1 MLQKHFD
8 SITSDDE
15 LIDLVEATTKM
26 IEGGKERVEK
36 HIEEALLLSQ
46 FIINNTI
53 AVQEWNT
60 SDTALLALKFYFWVI
75 PRSYQILVR
84 VIPTVGSD
92 SKYWK

>member
-1 MLQKHFD
+1 MIVNVKQLVWPYYTWRILQKAILKVVLQKHFD
-8 SITSDDE
+8 SITNDDE

-26 IEGGKERVEK
+26 IEGGKERVEE

-60 SDTALLALKFYFWVI
+60 SETAL
-75 PRSYQILVR
+75 P
-84 VIPTVGSD
+84 
-92 SKYWK
+92 

>member
-1 MLQKHFD
+1 MKVVLQKHFD

-53 AVQEWNT
+53 AVQE
-60 SDTALLALKFYFWVI
+60 
-75 PRSYQILVR
+75 
-84 VIPTVGSD
+84 
-92 SKYWK
+92 